1 MYFFDKIKQII
12 LWDTVYVSVKLNN
25 KTFLKAKFVI
35 DLLREPTKTS
45 VNGTQWESFSISP
58 MSHK

>member
-45 VNGTQWESFSISP
+45 VNGTQ
-58 MSHK
+58 